1 MLADPGSAVLLGGA
15 AGEIP
20 RAAVGSAKA
29 ALDQLAQAGA
39 DEVIPAP
46 AAHVLAF
53 EIVVQAAVLE
63 IEFAGAG
70 VNRPDGEC
78 WPSANPVLHE
88 GALDHSPADGGRGGR
103 LVNADEERRLFRHHR
118 EPQLAIGQA

>member
-20 RAAVGSAKA
+20 RAAVGSARA

-53 EIVVQAAVLE
+53 KIVVQAAVLE

-70 VNRPDGEC
+70 VDRPDGEG
-78 WPSANPVLHE
+78 WLGANPVFHE
-88 GALDHSPADGGRGGR
+88 GALEDRPADGGRAGR
-103 LVNADEERRLFRHHR
+103 LINADE
-118 EPQLAIGQA
+118 

>member
-20 RAAVGSAKA
+20 RAAVGSARA

-63 IEFAGAG
+63 VEFAGAG
-70 VNRPDGEC
+70 VDRPDGEC
-78 WPSANPVLHE
+78 WPSANPILHE
-88 GALDHSPADGGRGGR
+88 GALDDRPENDGRAGR
-103 LVNADEERRLFRHHR
+103 VDN
-118 EPQLAIGQA
+118 